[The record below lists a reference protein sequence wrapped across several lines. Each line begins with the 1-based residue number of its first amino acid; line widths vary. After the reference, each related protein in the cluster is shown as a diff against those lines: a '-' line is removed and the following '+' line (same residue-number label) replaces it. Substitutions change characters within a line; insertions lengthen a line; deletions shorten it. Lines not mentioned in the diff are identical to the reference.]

1 MQSHLISVTLFSNT
15 TVRGGAEEH
24 MLTLLRGLDRRY
36 FRLQLVCSPE
46 VAKLMKQDIPQDV
59 VVYPLVFQNP
69 WHVSGA
75 LRLVRFL
82 RRQRTDVL
90 HSHMFRSSFAASP
103 VGKLCGVH
111 LVVETPHVR
120 ERWRQGVLKSH
131 FFVDRA
137 VGRFVDYYIAVS
149 EANAHYL
156 NESKGL
162 PARKIRVIRNGCD
175 LASFAPPPGARRD
188 MRLKLGLADSDPV
201 LIVVGRLE
209 PQKGH
214 RILLDAFVAVR
225 REFPAAKLVCVGTG
239 SLEQELNEQTRSLGL
254 SANVQ
259 FVGYQSNV
267 PHWLAMADV
276 SVLPS
281 FYEGLPLVAIETS
294 AAGCP
299 MVATE
304 VDGTAEVV
312 INGKTGL
319 TVPPGDSVRLA
330 QAICRVLGDEKMRRE
345 FAQNAHAWVSEHFD
359 KSKQLQQT
367 QDLYLQAFSNRAEL
381 QRTKNSTIEDQKAEC
396 LTPSAVKEGI
406 EEVSAK

>member
-1 MQSHLISVTLFSNT
+1 MFSNT

-24 MLTLLRGLDRRY
+24 VLTLLRGLDRRY

-46 VAKLMKQDIPQDV
+46 VAKLMEHDIPHDV
-59 VVYPLVFQNP
+59 EVYPLMFQNP
-69 WHVSGA
+69 WQVLGNF
-75 LRLVRFL
+75 RLARFL
-82 RRQRTDVL
+82 RRQKTDVL

-103 VGKLCGVH
+103 VGKQCGVP

-120 ERWRQGVLKSH
+120 EHWRRGLLKSH

-137 VGRFVDYYIAVS
+137 TSHFVDYYIAVS
-149 EANAHYL
+149 EANARYL
-156 NESKGL
+156 IESKGL

-175 LASFAPPPGARRD
+175 LGTFAPPPGARRE
-188 MRLKLGLADSDPV
+188 MRMKLGLAVEEPV
-201 LIVVGRLE
+201 LIMVGRLE

-214 RILLDAFVAVR
+214 RVLLDAFVAVR
-225 REFPAAKLVCVGTG
+225 RECPGAKLVCVGTG
-239 SLEQELNEQTRSLGL
+239 SLKQELSERIQALGL
-254 SANVQ
+254 DASVQ
-259 FVGYQSNV
+259 FVGYQSDV
-267 PHWLAMADV
+267 PNWFAMADA

-281 FYEGLPLVAIETS
+281 FYEGLPLVAIEAS

-330 QAICRVLGDEKMRRE
+330 QAICQVLHDKELRRNL
-345 FAQNAHAWVSEHFD
+345 AQNARAWVSEHFD

-367 QDLYLQAFSNRAEL
+367 QDLYLQALRLPAKF
-381 QRTKNSTIEDQKAEC
+381 QRMRKSTSEDKKAEMVRAQ
-396 LTPSAVKEGI
+396 P
-406 EEVSAK
+406 